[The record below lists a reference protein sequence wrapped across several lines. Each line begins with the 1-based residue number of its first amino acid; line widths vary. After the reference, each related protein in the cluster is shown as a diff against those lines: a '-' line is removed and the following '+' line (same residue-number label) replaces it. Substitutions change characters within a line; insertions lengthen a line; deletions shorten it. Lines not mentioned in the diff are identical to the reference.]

1 MDISQL
7 FTVHSITGAL
17 VSGFLL
23 GIAPYVFAFF
33 VDVEPEKLPATVREL
48 IARYVWGT
56 SSLLIGFAVL
66 PDGERTMVKILFITV
81 VGGGVVVLRYISDH
95 FQTMT
100 RQHRM
105 MHKNDKDLNPPG
117 GYGA

>member
-1 MDISQL
+1 MDFNQL

-66 PDGERTMVKILFITV
+66 PDSERTMARILLITV
-81 VGGGVVVLRYISDH
+81 FGGSVVVLRYISDH
-95 FQTMT
+95 WRTGEKRLAIQD
-100 RQHRM
+100 RRHGPP
-105 MHKNDKDLNPPG
+105 ND
-117 GYGA
+117 